1 MIHRLRVTSS
11 TMKDA
16 ATLAARMDGKEG
28 SPHGTTVV
36 AESQSAG
43 IGRHGH
49 SWHSEDLGGLYLS
62 IILRI
67 PGVGPFV
74 TLSLGLAVQEALQ
87 EVAGVAA
94 DLRWPNDVML
104 NERKVAGILVQTA
117 DDALIAGIGINV
129 NQQRFPSDLGEIA
142 TSLYLETGQTFDLE
156 TLLQRVIVL
165 CLHYTKL
172 PRAEIIRRFESSSSY
187 GRGKAV
193 EVEGILG
200 VTMGL
205 DENGF
210 LRVRTSSGVQTVTAG
225 GVRPSR

>member
-1 MIHRLRVTSS
+1 
-11 TMKDA
+11 MKDA
-16 ATLAARMDGKEG
+16 AALAARIDGKEG
-28 SPHGTTVV
+28 AAHGTTVV

-74 TLSLGLAVQEALQ
+74 TLALGLAVQEALQ

-104 NERKVAGILVQTA
+104 NERKVAGILVQAA

-129 NQQRFPSDLGEIA
+129 NQQRFPAELAGLA
-142 TSLYLETGQTFDLE
+142 TSLSLETGQTFDLE
-156 TLLQRVIVL
+156 ALLQRVLVL
-165 CLHYTKL
+165 SLHLTKMS
-172 PRAEIIRRFESSSSY
+172 RAEILRRFEECSSY
-187 GRGKAV
+187 ARGKAV
-193 EVEGILG
+193 EVEGVIG
-200 VTMGL
+200 VTAGL
-205 DENGF
+205 DPNGF
-210 LRVRTSSGVQTVTAG
+210 LLVKTATGIHTVTAG
-225 GVRPSR
+225 GVRPVQ